1 MSTQQFSSEFK
12 EEAVSPDNSEKQAAK
27 QIKSKFLL
35 DHYTKAF
42 TRWRNCVA
50 HDLPPPGIPV
60 IN

>member
-50 HDLPPPGIPV
+50 QKKRKIL
-60 IN
+60 